1 MLRAY
6 SLNDR
11 QEYSVKLLQKLLHVF
26 VHIEYMTTDAEFENW
41 LMYQNIRLIVMSQR
55 WKSWNEESNNVR
67 EQTKDS
73 GQSEET
79 QILSLP
85 EAQGLQVH

>member
-26 VHIEYMTTDAEFENW
+26 VHIEYMTTDAEFEN
-41 LMYQNIRLIVMSQR
+41 
-55 WKSWNEESNNVR
+55 
-67 EQTKDS
+67 
-73 GQSEET
+73 
-79 QILSLP
+79 
-85 EAQGLQVH
+85 